1 MCIRNFILAI
11 MCLLVLSSCAFVKT
25 NNNFKNTRSYSA
37 VLPCASCEGI
47 KQILTLKDD
56 NTYVL
61 QSIYLGEK
69 DVKFKDS
76 GSYIVEKN
84 IITTKSKF
92 NEMSYYKIEG
102 VNLRLLDNNKKLT
115 SGSLNDLY
123 IFKPYNK

>member
-1 MCIRNFILAI
+1 MCIRNFVFWLV
-11 MCLLVLSSCAFVKT
+11 CLLVLSSCAFVKT
-25 NNNFKNTRSYSA
+25 DKNFKNTRSYSA

-92 NEMSYYKIEG
+92 NEISYYKIEG
-102 VNLRLLDNNKKLT
+102 VNLRLLDNNKKST
-115 SGSLNDLY
+115 NGSLNDLY

>member
-1 MCIRNFILAI
+1 MRIRNFVFWIV
-11 MCLLVLSSCAFVKT
+11 CLLVLSSCAFIKTDKNVK
-25 NNNFKNTRSYSA
+25 NIHSYSA

-69 DVKFKDS
+69 GIKFNDS

-92 NEMSYYKIEG
+92 NEISYYRIEG
-102 VNLRLLDNNKKLT
+102 VNLRLLDNNKKST
-115 SGSLNDLY
+115 NGSLDGLY